1 LLLPFEYIDFYF
13 NLDDFTIQGNINEY
27 SNEKGVF
34 VAKFQL
40 DKPDNLV
47 ELFEKSVKD
56 FPDRPFLGTKDKQGV
71 YQWVNYREVGRR
83 VDNLRA
89 GLASLGV
96 KRGDAV
102 GIISNNSPDWA
113 VGHYAT
119 AGLGAF
125 YVPMYEAEL
134 THVWEYIIKDSGIK
148 ILFVSK
154 PEILEKVKDFPS
166 SISTLEKIILI
177 AGEGPGTMAELEKAG
192 EKKPVKSIY
201 PDAEEVAVLVYTSGT
216 TGDPKGVL
224 LMHMNWTS
232 NHHARMKAYSDF
244 NENDRSLSLLPWAH
258 CFGLGELHTFTA
270 LGGSLGFMES
280 TNTVIQ
286 DMATIRPTFLIAVPR
301 IFNKVYDTI
310 VTKVNDAGGFKKK
323 LFDMGVEAAKQKR
336 ILAEKGKS
344 SLLVNLKFAIV
355 DKIVFQK
362 IRDLF
367 GGRMR
372 GAMTGSAAMNPD
384 ISHFFYDIGMPLY
397 DAYGM
402 TETTPGITMNCPSKF
417 RIGSVGPVMDKI
429 KVVIDQSVV
438 DPGAKDGEIVCY
450 GPNVMKGYHNKP
462 EATREIMTPDGGVRT
477 GDRGRID
484 EDGFLWITGRIKE
497 QYKLENGKYVFP
509 AALEEDICLNHYVQN
524 ALIYGANREYNIC
537 MIVPDPVAL
546 DAYAQKNNLTK
557 DFKALVENQDIQ
569 KMITKE
575 ILDSLKVKYGS
586 YEIPRK
592 FLFISE
598 PFTLENGMLT
608 QTMKLK
614 RKIITEKLADRIE
627 AAYKA
632 A

>member
-1 LLLPFEYIDFYF
+1 
-13 NLDDFTIQGNINEY
+13 
-27 SNEKGVF
+27 
-34 VAKFQL
+34 VAQFQL

-47 ELFEKSVKD
+47 ELFENSVKK
-56 FPDRPFLGTKDKQGV
+56 FPDKPFLGTKNKQGV
-71 YQWVNYREVGRR
+71 YEFVTYGEVGRR

-89 GLASLGV
+89 GLAGLGV

-102 GIISNNSPDWA
+102 GIISNNSTEWA
-113 VGHYAT
+113 IGHYAT
-119 AGLGAF
+119 VGLGAF

-134 THVWEYIIKDSGIK
+134 VHVWEYIIKDSGIK
-148 ILFVSK
+148 MLFVSK
-154 PEILEKVKDFPS
+154 KAILEKIKDFPS
-166 SISTLEKIILI
+166 RIPTLEKIILI
-177 AGEGPGTMAELEKAG
+177 EGDGKDTMADLEKQG

-201 PDAEEVAVLVYTSGT
+201 PDPEEVAVLVYTSGT

-232 NHHARMKAYSDF
+232 NHHARTVAYPDY

-270 LGGSLGFMES
+270 LGASTGFMES
-280 TNTVIQ
+280 TNTVVS
-286 DMATIRPTFLIAVPR
+286 DMAAVRPTFLIAVPR

-310 VTKVNDAGGFKKK
+310 VTKVNEAGGFKKK
-323 LFDMGVEAAKQKR
+323 LFDMGVEAGKER
-336 ILAEKGKS
+336 RRLAAEGKS
-344 SLLVNLKFAIV
+344 SLLVNLKFKLV

-362 IRDLF
+362 VRDLF
-367 GGRMR
+367 GGRLR

-384 ISHFFYDIGMPLY
+384 ISHFFFDIGIPLY

-402 TETTPGITMNCPSKF
+402 TETTPGITMNCPAKF

-429 KVVIDQSVV
+429 RVVIDQSVV
-438 DPGAKDGEIVCY
+438 EPGAKDGEIICY

-477 GDRGRID
+477 GDRGRFD

-497 QYKLENGKYVFP
+497 QFKLENGKYVFP

-524 ALIYGANREYNIC
+524 ALVYGANRAYNVC
-537 MIVPDPVAL
+537 MIVPDPAAL
-546 DAYAQKNNLTK
+546 DGYAQKNNLPRDYKT
-557 DFKALVENQDIQ
+557 LVAREDVQ
-569 KMITKE
+569 KMITGE
-575 ILDSLKVKYGS
+575 ILDALKSKYGS

-614 RKIITEKLADRIE
+614 RRVITQKFNEKIEELYSRGE
-627 AAYKA
+627 
-632 A
+632 